1 MAFLWPTY
9 TAQSV
14 LDITPQFLKSQGITG
29 LLVDIDNTLALH
41 DCPEPYEGVAEWVSR
56 VKEEGIAFILLSN
69 NSPERT
75 KPFADR
81 LGVTFEAHASKPLGK
96 GVDEAIKMA
105 GGNPMMIGDQIFTDV
120 LAGSF
125 KGIKTVL
132 VKPLSPDFEKFI
144 IFKRYLEKI
153 ALLGFRW
160 DKRRIGK

>member
-9 TAQSV
+9 TAQTV
-14 LDITPQFLKSQGITG
+14 LDITPEFLISKGITG

-41 DCPEPYEGVAEWVSR
+41 NCPEPYEGVVEWVSA
-56 VKEEGIAFILLSN
+56 VKKAGIAFILLSN

-75 KPFADR
+75 RPFADR
-81 LGVTFEAHASKPLGK
+81 LGVTFEAHAAKPLGK
-96 GVDEAIKMA
+96 GVNEAIKMA
-105 GGNPMMIGDQIFTDV
+105 GSNPLMIGDQVFTDV

-132 VKPLSPDFEKFI
+132 VKPLGGDFEKFI

-160 DKRRIGK
+160 NKRRIGK